1 MSERYKDR
9 STQGRY
15 LRLASRDDRQIK
27 NKIKAK
33 YKTDFPRAVLILV
46 STRKRSE
53 RRAAE
58 RDWNCGINQQNEI
71 SSQGE
76 SIVPGVHYHDQ

>member
-1 MSERYKDR
+1 MEPVNPGSIQK
-9 STQGRY
+9 
-15 LRLASRDDRQIK
+15 ASLDDQHIK

-33 YKTDFPRAVLILV
+33 YKIDFPRAVLILV

-58 RDWNCGINQQNEI
+58 RDWNCGINQQSENQAEG
-71 SSQGE
+71 SK
-76 SIVPGVHYHDQ
+76 